1 MNETNEENEKT
12 VRQTTTPTKSAGL
25 PFDWNGFP
33 KLDTPRLILR
43 QAVHGDREG
52 FFALYADEEVMR
64 YMPLDPFES
73 IEEADDEMGWHA
85 RIFRERTGLRWMI
98 EEKDTGSFVGTCGF
112 LGIERQHNRMEIGYD
127 LARQHWGKGYMPE
140 AVRAVLGFGFGP
152 LAANKIE
159 ARVDPDNA
167 ASVRLMD
174 KLGFVREGLLR
185 QHEFEKG
192 RYVDLAAYAML
203 KSDFDSLPCF

>member
-1 MNETNEENEKT
+1 MNETNEKT
-12 VRQTTTPTKSAGL
+12 SRQTTTPTKSVDL
-25 PFDWNGFP
+25 PFDWNEFP
-33 KLDTPRLILR
+33 RLEAPRLILR
-43 QAVHGDREG
+43 QAVPGDRERL
-52 FFALYADEEVMR
+52 FALYADEEVMR
-64 YMPLDPFES
+64 YLPLDPFES

-98 EEKDTGSFVGTCGF
+98 EERDTGSFVGTCGF

-127 LARQHWGKGYMPE
+127 LAREHWGKGYMPE
-140 AVRAVLGFGFGP
+140 AIRAVLDFGFGP

-192 RYVDLAAYAML
+192 HYVDLAAYAML
-203 KSDFDSLPCF
+203 KSDFDSLPRF